1 MQYVKSEQKFVQSQS
16 IKSVKK
22 IPSVTKKRLAVL
34 ANYLA
39 QILAEEEV
47 PPRIKSAKLA
57 TFLGCTETTVRH
69 DLWLV
74 GYSGGVSNGY
84 DVFSLY
90 HAVCDALGV
99 LHTADCVADT
109 GTKIKKRSEIK
120 CCIVGLGKIG
130 ATFLDEEL
138 FDSSNFRVVAGFD
151 KNVNRTEILRST
163 FPLYPAARLESV
175 VSAEKI
181 KYALLCVSDSEAVKM
196 ALRLAACGIRGI
208 VNYTNMA
215 LPAIE
220 GVNII
225 DASPVLTL
233 FAMDCETV

>member
-1 MQYVKSEQKFVQSQS
+1 M
-16 IKSVKK
+16 KK

-39 QILAEEEV
+39 QILAEGEM

-69 DLWLV
+69 DLWLI
-74 GYSGGVSNGY
+74 GYSGGMSNGY
-84 DVFSLY
+84 DVLSLY
-90 HAVCDALGV
+90 HAVCDALGI
-99 LHTADCVADT
+99 LHTADCVTD
-109 GTKIKKRSEIK
+109 TKIEKRNEIK

-138 FDSSNFRVVAGFD
+138 FASSNFRVVAGFD

-196 ALRLAACGIRGI
+196 TLRLAACGIRGI
-208 VNYTNMA
+208 VNYTNVA
-215 LPAIE
+215 LPAME

-233 FAMDCETV
+233 FAMDCETYKPPQLKHL